1 MGRKRFWSAGVMD
14 MLCFDQHDKWKRFGH
29 WLQLG
34 IDPYSGRIHWIKIW
48 WTNRNPKP
56 ITSYYLDACRKTGG
70 IPLITQS
77 DCGSENYGIANC
89 HTVTRQRLDPSLIGT
104 LQHRWM
110 YDTMNI
116 KPEASWSQTQ
126 RQFTPGFENILDQ
139 GVARG
144 LYDISKP
151 ARFRWLA
158 IPWLQA
164 ELDAWVRRYNSAP
177 RRRDKHKIL
186 PQGTP
191 DLVVGK
197 PHLYGTHD
205 YKARGVFR
213 VWLTRLIDMQI
224 IVAPEL
230 FDEMQQQWAPPDDPV
245 FELTPPLFTS
255 KIQQIYKSLGCSEVT
270 SHNF

>member
-1 MGRKRFWSAGVMD
+1 MD

-34 IDPYSGRIHWIKIW
+34 IDPYSGRIHWMKIW
-48 WTNRNPKP
+48 WTNRNPKL
-56 ITSYYLDACRKTGG
+56 ITSYYLDACRRTGG

-77 DCGSENYGIANC
+77 DHGSENYGIANC
-89 HTVTRQRLDPSLIGT
+89 HTVTRQRLDPLLIGT
-104 LQHRWM
+104 LQHRW
-110 YDTMNI
+110 I
-116 KPEASWSQTQ
+116 
-126 RQFTPGFENILDQ
+126 QFTPGFENILDQ

-151 ARFRWLA
+151 VEKLVFRWLA

-164 ELDAWVRRYNSAP
+164 ELDAWLP

-191 DLVVGK
+191 DLVVAK
-197 PHLYGTHD
+197 PHLYGMHD

-213 VWLTRLIDMQI
+213 IM
-224 IVAPEL
+224 VAPEL

-255 KIQQIYKSLGCSEVT
+255 KIQQIYKSLGCPEVT
-270 SHNF
+270 SRNF